1 MSSPPPPGP
10 GCSGADRDPD
20 PWPGSAAR
28 SRPPRAAPL
37 SDPLVPPDLRGWVR
51 RVCEVVHRSL
61 VPLLLVQGCVAA
73 VGVVLSYALPPPPAG
88 APVGDPQATLA
99 ALGLSIALAVGVLA
113 QGTSVYVAI
122 QDAAGHP
129 PTLRQALR
137 FAAERAPALVGW
149 GMAAALLTMLG
160 CVLLIVPGLYLA
172 VVFGA
177 SLAGVV
183 TVERGTPARCFE
195 LVNARFWPTAGRM
208 ALAVTAGVV
217 YTAVSSYVVRALS
230 VPGSFDEAVLR
241 AVAAVPLGMV
251 AVGVA
256 VVTYA
261 ELRFHERGEVFTPVL
276 AAELHR

>member
-1 MSSPPPPGP
+1 
-10 GCSGADRDPD
+10 
-20 PWPGSAAR
+20 
-28 SRPPRAAPL
+28 
-37 SDPLVPPDLRGWVR
+37 VPPDLRGWVE
-51 RVCEVVHRSL
+51 RVCEVVRRSL

-73 VGVVLSYALPPPPAG
+73 VGAVLAYALPPPPDG
-88 APVGDPQATLA
+88 VPPGDPRATLA
-99 ALGLSIALAVGVLA
+99 ALGLSIGLAVGVLA

-122 QDAAGHP
+122 QDAAGRP
-129 PTLRQALR
+129 PTVRQALR

-149 GMAAALLTMLG
+149 GMVAALLTMLG

-208 ALAVTAGVV
+208 ALAVAAGAAYTVV
-217 YTAVSSYVVRALS
+217 SGYVVRALS
-230 VPGSFDEAVLR
+230 TPGSFDEAVLR
-241 AVAAVPLGMV
+241 AVAGVPLGMA

-261 ELRFHERGEVFTPVL
+261 ELRFHERGEVFTGTL
-276 AAELHR
+276 AAELDH